1 MRPTPRKRLLG
12 LALLC
17 SLGLAP
23 SKAQTKNAAEQLGYP
38 ADAKLLIVHAD
49 DLAVSHAQDSASFA
63 ALDRHAVSSASIMV
77 PCPWL
82 TEVAGYAKSHP
93 DADLGLHLTLT
104 SEWNTY
110 RWGPAASRN
119 EVPGLL
125 GPDGNLWPD
134 VPFVVKHATAA
145 EVEKEIRAQ
154 VERALHAG
162 IHPTHLDSHMGTLF
176 TPGYFPAYVKVA
188 REYGLPFLAVRT
200 PGGPAW
206 MLELLKDS
214 DILPGAIAI
223 AGPNVKPAD
232 WASYYLGVVRALKP
246 GLTEL
251 IVHLAYDDAEM
262 QAITEGHPDYGS
274 AWRQRDFNVITGPEF
289 QQALTDNHVILIGWK
304 QIKERKPAG
313 K

>member
-1 MRPTPRKRLLG
+1 MAPSRARRRLLG

-17 SLGLAP
+17 PLAL
-23 SKAQTKNAAEQLGYP
+23 AQTKNAAEQLGYP
-38 ADAKLLIVHAD
+38 ADAKLLIIHAD
-49 DLAVSHAQDSASFA
+49 DLAVSHSQDRASFA

-82 TEVAGYAKSHP
+82 TEVAEYAKAHP

-104 SEWNTY
+104 SEWPSY

-134 VPFVVKHATAA
+134 VPFVTKHATAA

-154 VERALHAG
+154 IERAVKVG
-162 IHPTHLDSHMGTLF
+162 IRPTHLDSHMATLF
-176 TPGYFPAYVKVA
+176 NPAYFPVYVKVA
-188 REYGLPFLAVRT
+188 REYGLPFLAMRT
-200 PGGPAW
+200 PGAPAS
-206 MLELLKDS
+206 MLALLKDT
-214 DILPGAIAI
+214 DILPDAIVMA
-223 AGPNVKPAD
+223 AGVKPEN
-232 WASYYLGVVRALKP
+232 WASYYLGVVRSLKP

-262 QAITEGHPDYGS
+262 QAITEGHPAYGS
-274 AWRQRDFNVITGPEF
+274 AWRQRDFDVITSPEF
-289 QQALTDNHVILIGWK
+289 QKALKDNQVTLIGWR
-304 QIKERKPAG
+304 QIKERAPAG